1 MHNLRRKKMKSEPK
15 FRPDLRLL
23 GFVFFL
29 AICLFALAG
38 DPQAKEVGEVKDV
51 SLTVYNQDLALVR
64 EIRKF
69 EFEKGINFLTLTGVA
84 SRIDATSVH
93 FKLLADYD
101 FALLEQNYD
110 YDLVG
115 TNKLLQKYIG
125 KRIAL
130 VDPKDGAR
138 KEVTLL
144 SVSDGMVVDYQ
155 GKILIN
161 PPGNVELP
169 ELTEGLLLKPTLEW
183 QVLTDKAFTADG
195 ELSYLTGG
203 LSWNADY
210 VALLADNEKTA
221 ELEGWVTLTNN
232 SGATYENA
240 KLKLIAGDIHR
251 AEAPRAVEM
260 ARLGKAMAEADMGFK
275 EEAFFEYHLY
285 NLQRRTTIKNAQTK
299 QVSLLSASKIP
310 VTKVYTFDPGWKSEK
325 IEVRVE
331 FKNSEANHLG
341 MPLPAGRV
349 RVFKRDSEGIPQ
361 LVGEDA
367 IDHTPKDE
375 TVRLLLGYAF
385 DIRGEKK
392 QTSYTDRQKGY
403 TASYEVSLRNH
414 KKEAVSV
421 LVLEHLPY
429 GNWKVVESSHEYKK
443 LDARTVEFS
452 VKVPAEGES
461 KLTYTVDAW
470 WE

>member
-1 MHNLRRKKMKSEPK
+1 MKTVIIAG
-15 FRPDLRLL
+15 FALRLL
-23 GFVFFL
+23 LSATLVSGMVLWL
-29 AICLFALAG
+29 ASGIL
-38 DPQAKEVGEVKDV
+38 AKEVGGVKDV
-51 SLTVYNQDLALVR
+51 SLTVYNRDLALVR
-64 EIRKF
+64 EIRRF
-69 EFEKGINFLTLTGVA
+69 EFAEGVNFLTLTGVA

-93 FKLLADYD
+93 FKLLSDYD

-125 KRIAL
+125 KLITL
-130 VDPKDGAR
+130 VDPEDGRR

-144 SVSDGMVVDYQ
+144 SVADGMVVDYA

-183 QVLTDKAFTADG
+183 QVLTDKAFISDG
-195 ELSYLTGG
+195 ELSYLTSG

-221 ELEGWVTLTNN
+221 EVEGWVTLTNN

-251 AEAPRAVEM
+251 APAPQPVEM

-299 QVSLLSASKIP
+299 QVSLLTASGIP
-310 VTKVYTFDPGWKSEK
+310 VSKVYTFDPGWRSEK

-331 FKNSEANHLG
+331 FKNSEQNNLG

-375 TVRLLLGYAF
+375 MVRLLLGYAF
-385 DIRGEKK
+385 DIKGEKK
-392 QTSYTDRQKGY
+392 QISYTDRHKGF

-414 KKEAVSV
+414 KKEPVTI

-429 GNWKVVESSHEYKK
+429 GNWKVVETSHDYKK
-443 LDARTVEFS
+443 LDAQTIEFTVGI
-452 VKVPAEGES
+452 PLNGEA
-461 KLTYTVDAW
+461 KLTYTIDTW

>member
-1 MHNLRRKKMKSEPK
+1 MKLAIETIQGSVIYP
-15 FRPDLRLL
+15 
-23 GFVFFL
+23 FL
-29 AICLFALAG
+29 ASLVLFGVASFASAREIG
-38 DPQAKEVGEVKDV
+38 TVKDV

-64 EIRKF
+64 EIRGF
-69 EFEKGINFLTLTGVA
+69 DFTQGLNFLTLTGVA
-84 SRIDATSVH
+84 SRIDPTSVH
-93 FKLLADYD
+93 FKLLSDYT
-101 FALLEQNYD
+101 FSLLEQNYD

-130 VDPKDGAR
+130 VDPKDGTR
-138 KEVTLL
+138 KDVTLL
-144 SVSDGMVVDYQ
+144 SVSDGIVVDYA

-161 PPGNVELP
+161 PPGNIELP

-183 QVLTDKAFTADG
+183 QVLTEKAFSSDG
-195 ELSYLTGG
+195 ELSYLTSG
-203 LSWNADY
+203 LSWIADY
-210 VALLADNEKTA
+210 VALLEDDEKTA
-221 ELEGWVTLTNN
+221 EMEGWVTLTNN

-251 AEAPRAVEM
+251 APAPRAVEM
-260 ARLGKAMAEADMGFK
+260 AQLRKTMAEADMGFK

-299 QVSLLSASKIP
+299 QVSLLTASGIPINKI
-310 VTKVYTFDPGWKSEK
+310 YTYDPAWRSEK

-331 FKNSEANHLG
+331 FKNSEGNHLG

-361 LVGEDA
+361 LVGEDS

-375 TVRLLLGYAF
+375 MVRLLLGYAF
-385 DIRGEKK
+385 DVKGEKK
-392 QTSYTDRQKGY
+392 QVSYTDKQKGY

-414 KKEAVSV
+414 KKEAVTI

-429 GNWKVVESSHEYKK
+429 ANWKVVEASHDYKK
-443 LDARTVEFS
+443 LDARTIEFT
-452 VKVPAEGES
+452 VKVPADGEV
-461 KLTYTVDAW
+461 KLSYTIDAW